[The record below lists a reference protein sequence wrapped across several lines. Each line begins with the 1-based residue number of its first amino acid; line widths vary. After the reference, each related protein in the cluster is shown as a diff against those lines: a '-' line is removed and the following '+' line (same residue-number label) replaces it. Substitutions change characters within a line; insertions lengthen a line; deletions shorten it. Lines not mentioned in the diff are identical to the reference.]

1 MFGFL
6 STVATFQGLASTNPD
21 YLRSGVSMM
30 LGANPD
36 AGDVFL
42 GQMGQKLGTG
52 RYAGQILTPDLVSSG
67 RVKGTRFS
75 AFGSQAQRMTA
86 GGSYGFTSGIE
97 KLGAAG
103 KNPSGAIAGS
113 AMSVLGIGL
122 SGYFAYQGY
131 REDGIRGAA
140 NALVYDAAVMS
151 ATMGSM
157 VTQKNIIVE
166 GRNLSANQKKLVQAA
181 EISSTEGRSF
191 AFTRTGMKGFGSMI
205 GGGLKA
211 GLGATLGQAV
221 GGTPGAFAG
230 AFLGTKL
237 NTPLTLLGLGTAAAV
252 ANVGSKVLSAGTQ
265 MVQKGYQK
273 RVMSRRIDTAGDT
286 AAFFTRNANTMR
298 QRSIM
303 AMRQSHS
310 NARSSLGM
318 EANLSMARRGY
329 F

>member
-6 STVATFQGLASTNPD
+6 STVATFQGLGAVNPD
-21 YLRSGVSMM
+21 YLRSGISMM

-42 GQMGQKLGTG
+42 GQMGQKMAVG
-52 RYAGQILTPDLVSSG
+52 RYAGEVLTPDMVLSG
-67 RVKGTRFS
+67 KVKGTRFS

-86 GGSYGFTSGIE
+86 GGSYGLTSGIE
-97 KLGAAG
+97 SLGAAG
-103 KNPSGAIAGS
+103 KNPSGALAGS
-113 AMSVLGIGL
+113 AMSLVGIGL

-151 ATMGSM
+151 ATMSQM
-157 VTQKNIIVE
+157 VTQKNVIVE
-166 GRNLSANQKKLVQAA
+166 GKNLSAAQRKMVEATN
-181 EISSTEGRSF
+181 ITSTEGRSF

-211 GLGATLGQAV
+211 GLGASLGQAV

-237 NTPLTLLGLGTAAAV
+237 NTPLTLLGIGTAAAV

-265 MVQKGYQK
+265 MVQKGYQR

-303 AMRQSHS
+303 AMRQSHL

-318 EANLSMARRGY
+318 EANLTMARRGY